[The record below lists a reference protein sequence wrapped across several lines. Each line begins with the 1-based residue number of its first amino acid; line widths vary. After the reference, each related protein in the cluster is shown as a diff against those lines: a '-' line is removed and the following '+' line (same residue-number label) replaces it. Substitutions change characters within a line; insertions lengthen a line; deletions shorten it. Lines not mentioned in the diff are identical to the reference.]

1 MDNLYTKEQISQ
13 LIIEEANKLL
23 LELNTKG
30 ARNLVKFLKTLR
42 AGKKI
47 SGGELATLKSKL
59 DDVKLDAP
67 IGGKRTGKLSK
78 TGEEGFKDAKNYD
91 SAKLKELSDFLDD
104 AQQRLANLDLS
115 GQSPLMVKRIEQ
127 ARKTIATR
135 TLEVNRALKG
145 MEKAAKKAKKGP
157 AAAVVKKADDV
168 APVAPK
174 TVRPRNF
181 STTQKTAAVV
191 GAAGAA
197 AFLAK
202 GDSVVDPAD
211 ADEKKKKDAE
221 KKDAEKKDAEK
232 KKDSPK
238 EKRRRR
244 KNLKVGKYTRT
255 RIAHETIKNP
265 EGPSGSVKQFQQ
277 ILKDAGY
284 DLGSYGVD
292 GDYGTITTDAVLK
305 YQEDNGLKVD
315 GIVGPNTW
323 GKMSEKAKEKPE
335 KQDDTGGKRIE
346 AGDVVGQSAEEA
358 LRTAIEGQS
367 MVRHPSVRQALK
379 EEKFQEILAA
389 YIRAKRGTNLKMQ
402 ERALKVMF
410 PGRKTP
416 GAEKIKNS
424 DADKVDKKN
433 IEFQARTSMGPIG
446 FMRVVDRAP
455 DGRGYVSI
463 YGATKDGK
471 VKAAVAAARMLD
483 RMVNEPQ
490 FFVQRAI
497 NRDLD
502 HLLVNEKVPEV
513 HARDAIR
520 TKIDPALGSGA
531 EKVAESKKYDLN
543 FDKWSKLWQ

>member
-1 MDNLYTKEQISQ
+1 MLYATMDNLYTKEQISQ
-13 LIIEEANKLL
+13 LIIEETNKLL

-30 ARNLVKFLKTLR
+30 AKNLVKFLKTLR

-47 SGGELATLKSKL
+47 SGGELATLTSKL
-59 DDVKLDAP
+59 DDVKLADT
-67 IGGKRTGKLSK
+67 IGGKVRTY
-78 TGEEGFKDAKNYD
+78 DA
-91 SAKLKELSDFLDD
+91 AEMTKLKGFLDD
-104 AQQRLANLDLS
+104 AAKRLEDLDMT
-115 GQSPLMVKRIEQ
+115 GQNALMVKRIEQ
-127 ARKTIATR
+127 ARQKIATR
-135 TLEVNRALKG
+135 SLEVSRTIRKA
-145 MEKAAKKAKKGP
+145 EKAAKRKPPAPVAKTST
-157 AAAVVKKADDV
+157 KKADDV

-181 STTQKTAAVV
+181 STTQKAAAAV

-197 AFLAK
+197 ALLAK

-410 PGRKTP
+410 PARKTA
-416 GAEKIKNS
+416 GAEKFKNS
-424 DADKVDKKN
+424 DADKVEKKN
-433 IEFQARTSMGPIG
+433 IEFQARTSMEPLG

-455 DGRGYVSI
+455 DGRGYVSV

-471 VKAAVAAARMLD
+471 VKAAVAAARVLD

-497 NRDLD
+497 NIDLD